1 MFSFLIIKNI
11 EIFCNFIWYVLKTT
25 SYTGFSIKN
34 INVLNSHNFR
44 PERRTEIE
52 KKKKFEVRSI
62 DLVYILTKFCKVIKI
77 RGYVT

>member
-1 MFSFLIIKNI
+1 M
-11 EIFCNFIWYVLKTT
+11 
-25 SYTGFSIKN
+25 
-34 INVLNSHNFR
+34 NSHNFR